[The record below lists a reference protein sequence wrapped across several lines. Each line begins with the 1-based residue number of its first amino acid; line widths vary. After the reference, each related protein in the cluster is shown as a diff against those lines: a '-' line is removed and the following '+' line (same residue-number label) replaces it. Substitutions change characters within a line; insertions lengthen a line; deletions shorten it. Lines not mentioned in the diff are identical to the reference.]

1 MSRTWQFIIGAVA
14 TLAVALP
21 ARTQTPPITID
32 DVRVGYSADLDPDD
46 NEGGHRIASYLKSGF
61 WTPVYVAITP
71 GPEGIKSGRVVV
83 ETDDC
88 DDVRNTY
95 TTLLPSGG
103 LPPNESYTAVTYV
116 KIGSLTSELTIRVEA
131 DDRSRETRASPN
143 AILLDDLLYLGIGSR
158 LSGLKRTT
166 YNESQV
172 EQQMGPRAYVG
183 VVDRDVREL
192 PDRWFGYDTI
202 DLALLC
208 TSRRDFVN
216 ELLNEREHRKE
227 ALAEWVR
234 RGGRLVISCG
244 HNQDLL
250 NELLS
255 RFQFDL
261 PVSSSM
267 PLHVESVTG
276 LQGWLRSSAV
286 FPSRNYGSSE
296 KVPPVELAKLDRKP
310 GHPELEI
317 LAPERIDDKSPPLV
331 VRCPY
336 GLGQIIL
343 VAFDLDS
350 GAFASW
356 KGQEEFWKK
365 LQSVTSTYPKNY
377 ENARAR
383 RMGFGGPPQFGGE
396 NADLASSLGSQLEQ
410 FPNVSVVPFGWV
422 AVFIL
427 IYIIIVGPVDYLF
440 LKKVVKR
447 LELTWITF
455 PTVVAAVSISAY
467 YAAYYLK
474 GSDLRINKVD
484 LVDLDMEGHH
494 SYGTTWFS
502 LFSPRIQLYT
512 IGIEPV
518 PLATADPASKI
529 DPGTVV
535 SWLGRPETSFGG
547 VNRPRSQGIFSRKYE
562 FDTDARALK
571 NVPIQVWTSKSF
583 TASWDQLLPQGRRPI
598 RSTLQHRQSGTGLE
612 GSITNDLPFPLS
624 DVAIIVKEG
633 GIGGSITAF
642 TMDRL
647 EPGQTGTIER
657 GISTMRLG
665 DWITRGP
672 GSTSTASTMRQI
684 MFHDYGQPD
693 QSNRLYRGLAQ
704 AWRPAHFDMA
714 MLVASVP
721 ASEGPAESI
730 NGGPNT
736 LSRLWLGEA
745 PAPGVARPALL
756 GNLSQKTYVRAF
768 LPLGQSSDA
777 ATPETKP

>member
-1 MSRTWQFIIGAVA
+1 MSRTWQFIIGVVA
-14 TLAVALP
+14 ILVVRLP
-21 ARTQTPPITID
+21 ARAQTPPITID
-32 DVRVGYSADLDPDD
+32 DVRVGYSADADADDPDSG
-46 NEGGHRIASYLKSGF
+46 NRHRITNYLKSGF

-95 TTLLPSGG
+95 STPLPSGG

-116 KIGSLTSELTIRVEA
+116 KIGSLTSELVIRVEA
-131 DDRSRETRASPN
+131 DDRSRETKYSPN
-143 AILLDDLLYLGIGSR
+143 AIMADDLLYVGIGSR
-158 LSGLKRTT
+158 LSGLKRTV
-166 YNESQV
+166 YNESQAS
-172 EQQMGPRAYVG
+172 QQVGPRAYVG
-183 VVDRDVREL
+183 VVDREVREL

-202 DLALLC
+202 DLAILC
-208 TSRRDFVN
+208 TSRRDFVTD
-216 ELLNEREHRKE
+216 LLNEREHRKE

-244 HNQDLL
+244 HNQDML

-261 PVSSSM
+261 PVSSST
-267 PLHVESVTG
+267 PLHVDTVTG

-286 FPSRNYGSSE
+286 FPARDYSSST
-296 KVPPVELAKLDRKP
+296 KAAPVELAKLDIKP
-310 GHPELEI
+310 GHQELEI
-317 LAPERIDDKSPPLV
+317 LAPERSDDKSPPLV

-356 KGQEEFWKK
+356 KGQQEFWKK
-365 LQSVTSTYPKNY
+365 LQSVTSTHPKSYDSVRSGRLRYNPY
-377 ENARAR
+377 QQVEDNT
-383 RMGFGGPPQFGGE
+383 
-396 NADLASSLGSQLEQ
+396 DLVSSLYAQLEQ

-427 IYIIIVGPVDYLF
+427 IYIIIVGPIDYLF

-455 PTVVAAVSISAY
+455 PTVVIAVSVSAY

-518 PLATADPASKI
+518 PLAPVDPGSKI
-529 DPGTVV
+529 EPSTVV
-535 SWLGRPETSFGG
+535 SWLGRPEGSFGG

-562 FDTDARALK
+562 FDTDARALR

-583 TASWDQLLPQGRRPI
+583 TASWDQPLPPGRRPI
-598 RSTLQHRQSGTGLE
+598 RSTLQHRESGTGLE
-612 GSITNDLPFPLS
+612 GSIMNDLPFPLS

-633 GIGGSITAF
+633 GAGGSMTVF

-657 GISTMRLG
+657 GVGTARLG
-665 DWITRGP
+665 DWITRGAD
-672 GSTSTASTMRQI
+672 SASTIRQI
-684 MFHDYGQPD
+684 MFHDAGQAD

-704 AWRPAHFDMA
+704 AWRPAHFDTA

-721 ASEGPAESI
+721 VSEGPAESI
-730 NGGPNT
+730 NGGSKA

-745 PAPGVARPALL
+745 PAPGAERPALM

-768 LPLGQSSDA
+768 LPLGKSSEG
-777 ATPETKP
+777 ATRETKP

>member
-1 MSRTWQFIIGAVA
+1 MTRTWQLIGAVA
-14 TLAVALP
+14 ILAVALP
-21 ARTQTPPITID
+21 ARAQTPPITID
-32 DVRVGYSADLDPDD
+32 DVRIGYSADLDVDD
-46 NEGGHRIASYLKSGF
+46 NEGAHRIANYLKSGF

-71 GPEGIKSGRVVV
+71 GPEGIKNGRVVV
-83 ETDDC
+83 ETKDC
-88 DDVRNTY
+88 DDVDNTY
-95 TTLLPSGG
+95 TTPLPSGG
-103 LPPNESYTAVTYV
+103 LPPNESYTAITYV
-116 KIGSLTSELTIRVEA
+116 KIGSTTSELLIRVEA
-131 DDRSRETRASPN
+131 DDRSRETRATPN
-143 AILLDDLLYLGIGSR
+143 AIGPDDLLYLGIGSR
-158 LSGLKRTT
+158 LSGLKRTAF
-166 YNESQV
+166 NESQAQ
-172 EQQMGPRAYVG
+172 QQMGPRAYVG
-183 VVDRDVREL
+183 VVSRDVREL
-192 PDRWFGYDTI
+192 ADRWFGYDTI

-208 TSRRDFVN
+208 TSRRDFVTD
-216 ELLNEREHRKE
+216 LLNEREHRKE

-244 HNQDLL
+244 HNQDML

-267 PLHVESVTG
+267 PLHVDSVTG
-276 LQGWLRSSAV
+276 LQGWLHGSAV
-286 FPSRNYGSSE
+286 FPGRDYSSSA
-296 KVPPVELAKLDRKP
+296 KATPVELAKLDIKP
-310 GHPELEI
+310 GHAELEV
-317 LAPERIDDKSPPLV
+317 LAPERTDDKSPPLV

-350 GAFASW
+350 GPFASW

-365 LQSVTSTYPKNY
+365 LQSVTSTHPKSYESRRGRLGYPY
-377 ENARAR
+377 
-383 RMGFGGPPQFGGE
+383 GQLGE
-396 NADLASSLGSQLEQ
+396 ESEDLVTSLGKDLEH

-427 IYIIIVGPVDYLF
+427 IYIIIVGPIDYLF

-455 PTVVAAVSISAY
+455 PTVVVAVSVSAY

-518 PLATADPASKI
+518 PLAPDAGTKI
-529 DPGTVV
+529 EPSTVV
-535 SWLGRPETSFGG
+535 SWLGRPETSYGG
-547 VNRPRSQGIFSRKYE
+547 VNRPRSQGIFSRRYE
-562 FDTDARALK
+562 FDTDAKALK

-583 TASWDQLLPQGRRPI
+583 TASWDQPLPQGRRPI
-598 RSTLQHRQSGTGLE
+598 RSTLQHRESGTGLE
-612 GSITNDLPFPLS
+612 GSITNDLPFALS

-633 GIGGSITAF
+633 GVGGSITVF
-642 TMDRL
+642 TLGRL

-657 GISTMRLG
+657 GIGTARLL
-665 DWITRGP
+665 DWITRG
-672 GSTSTASTMRQI
+672 SDAATILRQM
-684 MFHDYGQPD
+684 MFHDVGQSE

-704 AWRPAHFDMA
+704 AWRPAHFDTA
-714 MLVASVP
+714 MLVASIP
-721 ASEGPAESI
+721 ASEGSAESI
-730 NGGPNT
+730 NGGSNT
-736 LSRLWLGEA
+736 LSRLWLGAA
-745 PAPGVARPALL
+745 PAPGAERPSLM

-768 LPLGQSSDA
+768 LPLGQSSEK
-777 ATPETKP
+777 ATSETKP

>member
-14 TLAVALP
+14 ILAMALP
-21 ARTQTPPITID
+21 ARAQTPPITID
-32 DVRVGYSADLDPDD
+32 DVRVGYSADLDIDD
-46 NEGGHRIASYLKSGF
+46 NEGAHRIANYLKSGF

-83 ETDDC
+83 ETEDC
-88 DDVRNTY
+88 DDVRNAY
-95 TTLLPSGG
+95 TTPLPSGG
-103 LPPNESYTAVTYV
+103 LPPNESYTAITYV

-131 DDRSRETRASPN
+131 DDRSRETRATPN
-143 AILLDDLLYLGIGSR
+143 AVGADDLLYLGIGSR
-158 LSGLKRTT
+158 LSGLKRTA
-166 YNESQV
+166 YNESQAQ
-172 EQQMGPRAYVG
+172 QQMGPRAYVG
-183 VVDRDVREL
+183 VVSRDVREL

-208 TSRRDFVN
+208 TSRRDFVTD
-216 ELLNEREHRKE
+216 LLNEREHRKE

-244 HNQDLL
+244 HNQDML

-261 PVSSSM
+261 PVSSNM
-267 PLHVESVTG
+267 PLHVDSVTG
-276 LQGWLRSSAV
+276 LQGWLHSSAV
-286 FPSRNYGSSE
+286 FPGRDYGSST
-296 KVPPVELAKLDRKP
+296 KAAPVELAKLDTKP

-350 GAFASW
+350 GPFASW
-356 KGQEEFWKK
+356 RGQEEFWKK
-365 LQSVTSTYPKNY
+365 LQSVTSTHPKTY
-377 ENARAR
+377 DSAR
-383 RMGFGGPPQFGGE
+383 RRLGYPYQQFEE
-396 NADLASSLGSQLEQ
+396 NEDLVSSLDKELER

-455 PTVVAAVSISAY
+455 PTVVVAVSVSAY

-474 GSDLRINKVD
+474 GSELRINKVD
-484 LVDLDMEGHH
+484 LVDLDMDGRH

-518 PLATADPASKI
+518 SLAPAGSKI
-529 DPGTVV
+529 EPSTVV
-535 SWLGRPETSFGG
+535 SWLGRPEASFGG
-547 VNRPRSQGIFSRKYE
+547 TGRPRSQGLFSRKYE

-583 TASWDQLLPQGRRPI
+583 TASWEQPLPEGRRPI
-598 RSTLQHRQSGTGLE
+598 RSTLQHRESGTGLE
-612 GSITNDLPFPLS
+612 GSITNDLPFPLG
-624 DVAIIVKEG
+624 DVAVIMME
-633 GIGGSITAF
+633 GGSITAF
-642 TMDRL
+642 TLGRL
-647 EPGQTGTIER
+647 APGQTATIER
-657 GISTMRLG
+657 GVGTARLT
-665 DWITRGP
+665 DWMTRG
-672 GSTSTASTMRQI
+672 SDTASTIRQM
-684 MFHDYGQPD
+684 MFHDAGHAD

-721 ASEGPAESI
+721 VSEGPAESI
-730 NGGPNT
+730 NGGSNT
-736 LSRLWLGEA
+736 LSRLWLGA
-745 PAPGVARPALL
+745 SPAPGSERPSLM

-768 LPLGQSSDA
+768 LPLGASSDKA
-777 ATPETKP
+777 APETKP

>member
-1 MSRTWQFIIGAVA
+1 MGAVA
-14 TLAVALP
+14 ILALALP
-21 ARTQTPPITID
+21 ARAQTPPITID
-32 DVRVGYSADLDPDD
+32 NVRVGYSAELEPED
-46 NEGGHRIASYLKSGF
+46 NEGARPITNYLKSGF

-83 ETDDC
+83 ETEDC
-88 DDVRNTY
+88 DDVKNTY
-95 TTLLPSGG
+95 TTPLPTGG

-116 KIGSLTSELTIRVEA
+116 KIGSLTSELVIRVEA
-131 DDRSRETRASPN
+131 DDRSRETRALPN
-143 AILLDDLLYLGIGSR
+143 AIGADDLLYLGIGSR
-158 LSGLKRTT
+158 LDGLKHATHL
-166 YNESQV
+166 ESQA
-172 EQQMGPRAYVG
+172 EQHIGARAYVG
-183 VVDRDVREL
+183 VVDRDVRDL

-208 TSRRDFVN
+208 TSRRDFVTD
-216 ELLNEREHRKE
+216 LLNEREHRKE

-244 HNQDLL
+244 HNQDML

-286 FPSRNYGSSE
+286 FPARNYGSNE
-296 KVPPVELAKLDRKP
+296 KAEPVELAKLDLKQGRR
-310 GHPELEI
+310 ELEI
-317 LAPERIDDKSPPLV
+317 LAPERNDDKSPPLV

-343 VAFDLDS
+343 VAFDLDR
-350 GAFASW
+350 GPFASW
-356 KGQEEFWKK
+356 KGQDEFWKK

-377 ENARAR
+377 ENARGHRLGYPYQQLGDA
-383 RMGFGGPPQFGGE
+383 
-396 NADLASSLGSQLEQ
+396 NTDLVSSLNTQLEQ

-455 PTVVAAVSISAY
+455 PTVVAAVSIGAY

-484 LVDLDMEGHH
+484 LVDLDMDGHR

-518 PLATADPASKI
+518 PLGPANPGSKLE
-529 DPGTVV
+529 PSTVV
-535 SWLGRPETSFGG
+535 SWLSRPEQGFGG
-547 VNRPRSQGIFSRKYE
+547 VNRPRSQGIFSRRYE
-562 FDTDARALK
+562 FDTEARALK

-583 TASWDQLLPQGRRPI
+583 TASWDQPLPEGHRPI
-598 RSTLQHRQSGTGLE
+598 RSTLQHRESGTGLE
-612 GSITNDLPFPLS
+612 GSVTNDLPFALG
-624 DVAIIVKEG
+624 DVAIILKEG
-633 GIGGSITAF
+633 GTGGSITVF
-642 TMDRL
+642 TLDRL

-657 GISTMRLG
+657 GISTARLG
-665 DWITRGP
+665 DWISRGT
-672 GSTSTASTMRQI
+672 GTASTIREI
-684 MFHDYGQPD
+684 MFHDAGLED
-693 QSNRLYRGLAQ
+693 HSNRLYRGLAQ

-730 NGGPNT
+730 NGGSKTP
-736 LSRLWLGEA
+736 SRLWLGAA
-745 PAPGVARPALL
+745 PAPGAERPSLM
-756 GNLSQKTYVRAF
+756 GNLSQKTFVRAF
-768 LPLGQSSDA
+768 LPLGQPSDR
-777 ATPETKP
+777 ATLEAKP